1 MTKRTEEFSLKEFI
15 TLFIPKL
22 WLIIIV
28 ALISSA
34 LLGVYSAVLQE
45 DTFTSKAT
53 IHIVKQNSNMSSGDL
68 DVVSKVIDDYKIL
81 VKTDNFLTYVLED
94 ILESPECVKNGW
106 KLDSGYIK
114 GHMSATGITDDIL
127 EISVTTD
134 DKAKSYLIATVLSEV
149 IVEKSVDLF
158 AFEDTLTLKIL
169 NHPTPNEANSKNVI
183 RNSILGFFIGA
194 LITMLIVFIIAQF
207 DTAVHD
213 KKKLEETFDLPIIGL
228 IPRYDIEED
237 KENV

>member
-1 MTKRTEEFSLKEFI
+1 MTKRTEEFSLKELV

-22 WLIIIV
+22 WVIILV
-28 ALISSA
+28 AFLASSA
-34 LLGVYSAVLQE
+34 LGVYSAMFK
-45 DTFTSKAT
+45 DDSYTSKAT

-68 DVVSKVIDDYKIL
+68 DVVSKVIEDYKIL

-94 ILESPECVKNGW
+94 VHSSPECVKNNW
-106 KLDSGYIK
+106 KIDSSYIK
-114 GHMSATGITDDIL
+114 RHMSAIDITDDIL

-134 DKAKSYLIATVLSEV
+134 DKAKSYLLATVLSEV

-169 NHPTPNEANSKNVI
+169 NHPTPNEANSKNVA
-183 RNSILGFFIGA
+183 RNSIFGFIGGA
-194 LITMLIVFIIAQF
+194 LLAMVVIFILDQF

-237 KENV
+237 KQDV